1 MARCIRCHAPIEIRA
16 ERHRVR
22 LSRSWYEGKAEEWG
36 DAIRFRYVEKSK
48 GLISGTLCEV
58 CAGVVGDA
66 IEEAIGGKR

>member
-1 MARCIRCHAPIEIRA
+1 MAECMRCHAPVGIRA

-48 GLISGTLCEV
+48 GLLSGTLCAE
-58 CAGVVGDA
+58 CAGVVGKA
-66 IEEAIGGKR
+66 IEEAMEVDG